1 MNFYNMEQSD
11 IIEQTIKVEGMG
23 AVIQPDGVFF
33 RVWAPNAT
41 AVFVAGSFNDFN
53 KEGDRLQSEGNGNWA
68 GLVAIAKK
76 GDEYKYVLQTP
87 NGELFKNDPY
97 ARAVTSSVGNSIVYD
112 PAEFDWGDTAYDMP
126 SWNKLVIYE
135 LHTGTFN
142 VKEEG
147 KPGDMFGIIE
157 KLPYLKELGINAI
170 EVMPPFE
177 FPGGFSW
184 GYNPSQPFAIESE
197 YGGPDAFKS
206 LVKAAHENGIA
217 VILDVVYNHFGPSDL
232 DIWQFDGWEENGKGG
247 IYFYNDWRSETP
259 WGDTRP
265 DYGRNEVRQ
274 YIRDNAMMWLEEY
287 RVDGLRMDMIP
298 YIRNVH
304 ADEDPGSALE
314 DGLSLLR
321 WINSEIAEKF
331 PWKLT
336 IAEDLHGLDSITNL
350 IGQDDGLGFG
360 AQWDADFV
368 HPVRIALTAPDD
380 QDRSMAAMERALMSQ
395 YSGNPFK
402 RVVYTESHDEVA
414 NGKARVAEE
423 IANDNVDNWYS
434 KKRASL
440 GMAMVLT
447 APGIPMIFQGH
458 ELLED
463 KWFSDTDP
471 IDWNRHKQ
479 FNGFVNLHRDLIK
492 LRLNYHDNTEGLSGQ
507 STEMIRV
514 DEDKKVL
521 IYKRWQNGG
530 KGDTTVVILNFSSES
545 YIDYRIGMPD
555 AGIWKIRFNS
565 DWKGYDKEFSDF
577 TSLNTEATAGECD
590 GLSFSANVSVAGY
603 TALILSQDR

>member
-1 MNFYNMEQSD
+1 MKQQNTLDEQV
-11 IIEQTIKVEGMG
+11 QVNGMG
-23 AVIQPDGVFF
+23 AIVQPTGVFF

-41 AVFVAGSFNDFN
+41 EVSVVGSFNNFEKDKN
-53 KEGDRLQSEGNGNWA
+53 QLQGEGNGFWA
-68 GLVAIAKK
+68 GLIDGAKNN
-76 GDEYKYVLQTP
+76 DEYKYVLQTP
-87 NGELFKNDPY
+87 SGELYRNDPY
-97 ARAVTSSVGNSIVYD
+97 ARLVTSSVGNSVVYD
-112 PAEFDWGDTAYDMP
+112 HTTFEWGDTPYDMP
-126 SWNKLVIYE
+126 TWNKLVIYE

-147 KPGDMFGIIE
+147 KPGDMYGVIE
-157 KLPYLKELGINAI
+157 KLPYLRDMGINVI

-177 FPGGFSW
+177 FPGGYSW

-197 YGGPDAFKS
+197 YGGPNAFKA
-206 LVKAAHENGIA
+206 LVKAAHEHGIA

-232 DIWQFDGWEENGKGG
+232 DIWQFDGWNDNGKGG

-274 YIRDNAMMWLEEY
+274 YIRDNAIMWLEEY

-304 ADEDPGSALE
+304 ADEDPGSTLE

-321 WINSEIAEKF
+321 WINSEISEKF

-336 IAEDLHGLDSITNL
+336 IAEDLHGLDMITNPV
-350 IGQDDGLGFG
+350 GQEGGLGFG

-368 HPVRIALTAPDD
+368 HPVRKALIAQDD
-380 QDRSMAAMERALMSQ
+380 SDRNMNAIEMSLMSQ
-395 YSGNPFK
+395 YSGNPYK
-402 RVVYTESHDEVA
+402 RVIYTESHDEVA

-423 IANDNVDNWYS
+423 IADGDVNNWYS

-440 GMAMVLT
+440 GIAMVLT

-463 KWFSDTDP
+463 KWFSDSDP
-471 IDWNRHKQ
+471 IEWIRLKE

-492 LRLNYHDNTEGLSGQ
+492 LRLNYNNNTEGLSGM
-507 STEMIRV
+507 STQIIRV
-514 DEDKKVL
+514 DNDKKL
-521 IYKRWQNGG
+521 LAFQRWSQGG
-530 KGDTTVVILNFSSES
+530 KGDVTIVILNFNANG
-545 YIDYRIGMPD
+545 YTDYRIGLPES
-555 AGIWKIRFNS
+555 GLWKIRFNS
-565 DWKGYDKEFSDF
+565 DWVGYDQEFGDF
-577 TSLNTEATAGECD
+577 ESFDTEATEGECD
-590 GLSFSANVSVAGY
+590 GLPFNASVAIAPY
-603 TALILSQDR
+603 SAIILSQDRE